1 MEILNF
7 STHLDLKK
15 VARALQQGAI
25 VVDLNHVFAVVALP
39 NAQGVDSMSAV
50 KNRKAGKSYG
60 SLISDARGFVEE
72 SQLDEKT
79 KVSLTNSLVEG
90 ALDDAFVRLPWR
102 DSENDALVMS
112 GTHQGLKTTEPV
124 LSFCRSLEERL
135 IRNEEGF
142 MMNRLICSSANISG
156 DPRGSITDRNE
167 ALQFAQDRG
176 VGLFVEFD
184 FPTTD
189 VETGSFPIFSFQH
202 MAFSVERQGPGWGEI
217 QQRLL
222 ERGFSA
228 LR

>member
-7 STHLDLKK
+7 STDPDLEK
-15 VARALQQGAI
+15 VVEALQQGAI

-39 NAQGVDSMSAV
+39 NAQGSDSLSAV
-50 KNRKAGKSYG
+50 KNRKAGKCYG
-60 SLISDARGFVEE
+60 SLISDAHGFVEE

-79 KVSLTNSLVEG
+79 IVSLTNCMVDG
-90 ALDDAFVRLPWR
+90 VLDDAFVRLPWG
-102 DSENDALVMS
+102 DSENKGLVLG

-135 IRNEEGF
+135 IRHAEGF

-167 ALQFAQDRG
+167 AIQFAQDRG

>member
-7 STHLDLKK
+7 STDPNLEK
-15 VARALQQGAI
+15 VAGAIQQGAI
-25 VVDLNHVFAVVALP
+25 VVNLNHVFAVVALP
-39 NAQGVDSMSAV
+39 NAQGADSLSVV
-50 KNRKAGKSYG
+50 KKRKADKCYG
-60 SLISDARGFVEE
+60 SLISDGHGFVEE

-79 KVSLTNSLVEG
+79 KVSLTKSLVEG
-90 ALDDAFVRLPWR
+90 VLNDAFVRLPWG
-102 DSENDALVMS
+102 DSENDALVMGGS
-112 GTHQGLKTTEPV
+112 HQGLKTTEPV

-135 IRNEEGF
+135 IRRAEGF

-167 ALQFAQDRG
+167 AIQFTKDRG

-189 VETGSFPIFSFQH
+189 VEPGSFPIFSFQH
-202 MAFSVERQGPGWGEI
+202 MAFTVERKGPGWGEI
-217 QQRLL
+217 QRRLL

-228 LR
+228 PR

>member
-7 STHLDLKK
+7 STDPDLEK

-25 VVDLNHVFAVVALP
+25 VANLNHVFAVMALP
-39 NAQGVDSMSAV
+39 NAQGAGSLSTV
-50 KNRKAGKSYG
+50 KNRKAGKCYG
-60 SLISDARGFVEE
+60 SLISDAHGFVKE
-72 SQLDEKT
+72 SKLDDKT
-79 KVSLTNSLVEG
+79 KVSLMNCMAEG
-90 ALDDAFVRLPWR
+90 DLDDAFVRLPWG
-102 DSENDALVMS
+102 DSKNEALVMG

-124 LSFCRSLEERL
+124 LSFCRSLEERV
-135 IRNEEGF
+135 IRPRKGF

-167 ALQFAQDRG
+167 AIQFAKERG

-184 FPTTD
+184 FPDDD
-189 VETGSFPIFSFQH
+189 VEPGSFPIFSFKD

-217 QQRLL
+217 HRRLL